1 MKMTFYGAAREVSGS
16 CTLLEYGDTRILVDC
31 GMFQGGNHSYQRNL
45 KKFPFD
51 PASLDAVLLTHAHI
65 DHTGRIPKLIKDGF
79 DGRVFATQPTRL
91 LSLYM
96 WRDAAHV
103 MKNDARRYGRERL
116 YTGQDVIRAFEHVHG
131 VKYGTKV
138 KISDGVSVKFREA
151 GHIFGSSFI
160 EITAGKK
167 RIVFSGDV
175 GNDEVPILRPTESL
189 GSADIVVMESTYGDR
204 MHEDA
209 GTRYAR
215 LRNAVRNT
223 IDRKGV
229 LLIPAFSL
237 ERTQEI
243 LYELN
248 LMVEHKEVPSIPVFL
263 DSPLAIKI
271 LPIYHE
277 FTEYYDTEAKQLKA
291 SGDDFFKFPGL
302 EITKKGAES
311 EAIRDVPPPK
321 VIIAGSGMMHGGRI
335 MHHLVEY
342 LNDPKTTLLVVGFQS
357 AGTLGRAVVEGT
369 QKVHIDGEEIT
380 VRANVE
386 VIRAYSAHG
395 DQEKLLRWLV
405 SGKRLPKKV
414 YLNHGEPHS
423 SEVLADRIEE
433 LFGIETV
440 IPNFG
445 ETYEE

>member
-1 MKMTFYGAAREVSGS
+1 REVSGS
-16 CTLLEYGDTRILVDC
+16 CTLLEYGGTRVLVDC
-31 GMFQGGNHSYQRNL
+31 GMIQGGNNSYQRNL
-45 KKFPFD
+45 EKFPFD
-51 PASLDAVLLTHAHI
+51 PASLDVVLLTHAHI
-65 DHTGRIPKLIKDGF
+65 DHTGRIPKLIKEGF

-103 MKNDARRYGRERL
+103 MKDDARRHGRERL
-116 YTGQDVIRAFEHVHG
+116 YTGQDVIKAYEHVHG

-138 KISDGVSVKFREA
+138 KISDGISVKFHDA

-160 EITAGKK
+160 EMTVGKK
-167 RIVFSGDV
+167 QIIFSGDV
-175 GNDEVPILRPTESL
+175 GNDEVPILRPTENLSNP
-189 GSADIVVMESTYGDR
+189 DIVVMESTYGDR
-204 MHEDA
+204 MHEDS

-215 LRNAVRNT
+215 LKKALLNT
-223 IDRKGV
+223 IEDKGV

-248 LMVEHKEVPSIPVFL
+248 LMVEHKEVPSVPVFL

-271 LPIYHE
+271 LPIYHQ
-277 FTEYYDTEAKQLKA
+277 FTDYYDTDAKQLKA

-311 EAIRDVPPPK
+311 EAIHDVPPPK

-335 MHHLVEY
+335 MHHLVDY
-342 LNDPKTTLLVVGFQS
+342 LNNPKTTVLVVGFQS
-357 AGTLGRAVVEGT
+357 AGTLGRAVVEGA
-369 QKVHIDGEEIT
+369 QKVHIDGEEIA
-380 VRANVE
+380 VRASVD
-386 VIRAYSAHG
+386 VIRAYSAHA

-405 SGKRLPKKV
+405 SGKKLPKRV
-414 YLNHGEPHS
+414 YLNHGESHS
-423 SEVLADRIEE
+423 AEVLADRIDE

-445 ETYEE
+445 ETYEN